1 MTMTG
6 LDTFDTSVQKS
17 DLWLKDVMEKLHW
30 DSRHQAYQALRT
42 VLHLLR
48 DRLTVEEAADLGAQL
63 PMVIRGIYYDE
74 WKPSRSPSK
83 IRSKEK
89 FLERVLQDFKGY
101 QDIDAEQLTRAVFQ
115 VIRSRVTEGEIEDV
129 EGMLP
134 EDLRELWE

>member
-17 DLWLKDVMEKLHW
+17 DVWLKEIMHKLHW

-42 VLHLLR
+42 VLHILR
-48 DRLTVEEAADLGAQL
+48 DRLTIDEAADLGAQL

-83 IRSKEK
+83 IRSRDQ
-89 FLERVLQDFKGY
+89 FLEKVHQDFKGY
-101 QDIDAEQLTRAVFQ
+101 QDIDAEELTRAVFQ

-134 EDLRELWE
+134 EELRELWQ